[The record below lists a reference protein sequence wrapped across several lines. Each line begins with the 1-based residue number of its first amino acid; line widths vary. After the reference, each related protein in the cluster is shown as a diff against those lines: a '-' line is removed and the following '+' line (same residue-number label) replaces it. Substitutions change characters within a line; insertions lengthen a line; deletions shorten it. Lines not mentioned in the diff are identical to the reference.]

1 MERTVSALAS
11 ELLARL
17 PSMAGEEQ
25 RLGLEIYRQPSPS
38 DPSPPCGEGERRVR
52 SCKRGRRASSL

>member
-25 RLGLEIYRQPSPS
+25 RLV
-38 DPSPPCGEGERRVR
+38 ERYPLGNFKRLVR
-52 SCKRGRRASSL
+52 PLTSGALA